1 MERAVLARGSACVI
15 RKDGSMADEGLITV
29 ASAFSVR
36 ETIER
41 LVAFAASHGLNVFA
55 RIDHADGAAKVGLQL
70 RPTELVLFGH
80 PKGGTPLM
88 QDRQTAGID
97 LPLKALAWEDADGK
111 VWLTCI
117 KADWIAKR
125 HGLGA
130 ASAQAVEAIAAGVA
144 AAMKAAST

>member
-1 MERAVLARGSACVI
+1 
-15 RKDGSMADEGLITV
+15 V